1 MKINEAQTKVYA
13 TETNNRMKYR
23 YPGINSFDTEDEDIF
38 FGRENDRKQLAEAV
52 EIEKSMLLY
61 ARSGMGK
68 SSLLKAALIPELL
81 KKGYQSYYIRLGAYQ
96 ATEEQQSLPPLQTL
110 LRKTVLAKQKQ
121 LPQTFLHKFLNRSY
135 SLWYAFK
142 TMQIK
147 NLETTEKEQPIVLI
161 FDQFE
166 EVFSYPAKQIADFKQ
181 QLAELLYTAIPKNY
195 LEALKENS
203 NSVANDELL
212 TEKLTENEIDLLYKA
227 LKIKVVFSIRS
238 DQMSLLNEL
247 TDYLP
252 NLLKVFYELKPL
264 TEKQALEAITAP
276 AQEKGDFATPKFV
289 YREEAKTKILKALS
303 SQKQKGID
311 TAQLQIVLQ
320 YIEKDIVEAKKDY
333 DLTADDLGDL
343 NKVYENYYHNSLAKL
358 PNVTEKEKARRLIED
373 KLIVEGRRISYDE
386 QLCLQ
391 QVSTTT
397 LTTLVETRLLRR
409 EPNSTDGFSYEL
421 SHDTLVKPVLD
432 AKEQYEA
439 EQALIRQA
447 QQKEA
452 ERVAAIQKAEEE
464 RIEKAK
470 LKKQFQILA
479 VAFGLALVAVF
490 VAGWF
495 YFDAQKQKEQAQQAQ
510 AAATEALQSFWAAE
524 IERNQGVIKLLEADK
539 ETYVKSEEKSLE
551 QQTKQQIDSIQ
562 KVIEKYQKQLK

>member
-1 MKINEAQTKVYA
+1 M
-13 TETNNRMKYR
+13 RYR

-38 FGRENDRKQLAEAV
+38 FGRENDRKQLAAAV
-52 EIEKSMLLY
+52 EIKKLTLLY

-81 KKGYQSYYIRLGAYQ
+81 TKGYTPHYIRLGAYQ
-96 ATEEQQSLPPLQTL
+96 EQHSLPPLQTV
-110 LRKTVLAKQKQ
+110 LRKTALKTEKK
-121 LPQTFLHKFLNRSY
+121 LPDTFLMQFLNRNY

-142 TMQIK
+142 AVQIAALK
-147 NLETTEKEQPIVLI
+147 EKGNQAEIAEEKPMVLI

-166 EVFSYPAKQIADFKQ
+166 EIFSYPAKQITEFKQ
-181 QLAELLYTAIPKNY
+181 QLAELLYTPIPKSY
-195 LEALKENS
+195 LEALKDS
-203 NSVANDELL
+203 ELL
-212 TEKLTENEIDLLYKA
+212 SQELTKEEIAWLYTP
-227 LKIKVVFSIRS
+227 LQVKVVFSIRS

-252 NLLKVFYELKPL
+252 TILKEFYELKPL
-264 TEKQALEAITAP
+264 TEQQALAAITAP
-276 AQEKGDFATPKFV
+276 AQEIGDFATPKFV
-289 YREEAKTKILKALS
+289 YREDAKTKILKALS

-320 YIEKDIVEAKKDY
+320 YIEKDIVEAKQDY
-333 DLTADDLGDL
+333 DLTAEDLGDL
-343 NKVYENYYHNSLAKL
+343 NKVYENYYYNSLAKL

-386 QLCLQ
+386 QLCVKE
-391 QVSTTT
+391 VSTDT

-432 AKEQYEA
+432 AKKQYEA
-439 EQALIRQA
+439 EQARIAEENR
-447 QQKEA
+447 KEA
-452 ERVAAIQKAEEE
+452 ERMAAIQKAEEE

-479 VAFGLALVAVF
+479 VAFGLALVAVV

-495 YFDAQKQKEQAQQAQ
+495 YLDAQKQKEQAQQAQ

-539 ETYVKSEEKSLE
+539 ETYIKSEEDSLK
-551 QQTKQQIDSIQ
+551 QQTTQQIESIQ
-562 KVIEKYQKQLK
+562 KVIMKYQNNLGSGR